1 MSSNSGSDNPALL
14 AVIRLKKQKAV
25 LHKLHLEIVVIKE
38 VMKTAE
44 SEGLLYLRACLTNV
58 APYLRSTWSNI
69 SMIVVVMSLE
79 TISRQDWPLN

>member
-1 MSSNSGSDNPALL
+1 M
-14 AVIRLKKQKAV
+14 VQFHMKK
-25 LHKLHLEIVVIKE
+25 VVIKE

-69 SMIVVVMSLE
+69 SMIVVVMSLDRI
-79 TISRQDWPLN
+79 TQAGLAVKSGF

>member
-1 MSSNSGSDNPALL
+1 M
-14 AVIRLKKQKAV
+14 KK
-25 LHKLHLEIVVIKE
+25 VVIKE

-69 SMIVVVMSLE
+69 SMIVVVMSLDRI
-79 TISRQDWPLN
+79 TQAGLAIKLGLRVLALGFFFTAVRRL